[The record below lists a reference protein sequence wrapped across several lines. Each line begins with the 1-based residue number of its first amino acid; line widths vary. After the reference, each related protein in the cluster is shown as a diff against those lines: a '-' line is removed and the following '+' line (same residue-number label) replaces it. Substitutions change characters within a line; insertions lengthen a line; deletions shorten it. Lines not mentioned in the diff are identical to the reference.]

1 MKCGIVLG
9 DVFSRH
15 RPPGAHPERPDRIK
29 TLVHTIEEWKHYQR
43 LQCFRPRPADEKWIR
58 EVHSEDHLAR
68 LRASASQDSCWF
80 DADTYTCPESFETA
94 LMGAGSTVLL
104 VEQLLKGR
112 IEAGFALIRPP
123 GHHAE
128 SNRAMGFCLVNN
140 VAVAAQW
147 ALRQYALRKVA
158 IVDFDVHHGNG
169 TQEIFYSRSDVLYIS
184 IHQSPWYPGTGQGN
198 EVGEGQG
205 KGFTVNL
212 PIQKGRGNHFYCSL
226 FDDFVKPILRCYRPS
241 LILVSAG
248 YDSHKDDPLADM
260 NLDEN
265 GFGQLVN
272 VLNTLAG
279 EVCQGRIL
287 YVLEGGYNLAAL
299 AQSVLCTIATTL
311 EPKKFEIQ
319 ETQIAEYLAYRKCTR
334 EVLSRFWPCFE
345 H

>member
-15 RPPGAHPERPDRIK
+15 RSTVAHPERPDRVQ
-29 TLVHTIEEWKHYQR
+29 TLVDAIEGWKHYQC
-43 LQCFRPRPADEKWIR
+43 LQRFPPRPADETWIR
-58 EVHSEDHLAR
+58 GVHSQAHLDR
-68 LRASASQDSCWF
+68 IRASASQDFCWL
-80 DADTYTCPESFETA
+80 DADTYTCSESFETA
-94 LMGAGSTVLL
+94 LLGAGSTVLL

-128 SNRAMGFCLVNN
+128 SARAMGFCLFNN
-140 VAVAAQW
+140 VAMAAQW

-184 IHQSPWYPGTGQGN
+184 THQSPWYPGTGQGN
-198 EVGEGQG
+198 EVGEGKG
-205 KGFTVNL
+205 RGFTVNF

-226 FDDFVKPILRCYRPS
+226 FHDFVQPILRCYRPS

-248 YDSHKDDPLADM
+248 YDAHKDDPLADM
-260 NLDEN
+260 NLDEK

-287 YVLEGGYNLAAL
+287 YVLEGGYHLAAL

-311 EPKKFEIQ
+311 EPKKFDIE
-319 ETQIAEYLAYRKCTR
+319 ETQIADYLAYREGRR
-334 EVLSRFWPCFE
+334 ESLSRFWPC
-345 H
+345 